1 MILVVLLVLFVL
13 MLELDM
19 DKLGGLIF
27 LLIVVVSLL
36 MLVLLF
42 AVIGMLVSFVMFEFG
57 VGVGVGVGEK
67 ELLVPDE
74 RASATSAAT
83 GTVASLSCTF
93 TIGWGRKSEHS
104 RTRILNTRFKS
115 VERNKHTFE
124 CQNNNKKLF
133 ACFHV
138 DELETGTQNIISN
151 SY

>member
-57 VGVGVGVGEK
+57 VGVGEK
-67 ELLVPDE
+67 ELLVPVE
-74 RASATSAAT
+74 RSSATSAAT

-104 RTRILNTRFKS
+104 RTRILNT
-115 VERNKHTFE
+115 E
-124 CQNNNKKLF
+124 KK
-133 ACFHV
+133 
-138 DELETGTQNIISN
+138 DYIRP
-151 SY
+151 